1 MFLIVHTPVL
11 DFILDA
17 VSRWACGVNLR
28 QYAKGDLQSIGRR
41 RRRCDMTGQ
50 VFSSFFYVKFWTNFV
65 IQAFFRVFK
74 IEYNIINN

>member
-1 MFLIVHTPVL
+1 L

-28 QYAKGDLQSIGRR
+28 QYARGDLQSIGR

-50 VFSSFFYVKFWTNFV
+50 VFSSFFMSKELKEGKSF
-65 IQAFFRVFK
+65 I
-74 IEYNIINN
+74 NIITSSFVR

>member
-28 QYAKGDLQSIGRR
+28 QYARGDLQSIGR

-50 VFSSFFYVKFWTNFV
+50 VFSSFFMSNFGPTLSFKH
-65 IQAFFRVFK
+65 FFACLK
-74 IEYNIINN
+74 